1 MEGSIIFY
9 TYGSTLELNGQQF
22 EAGRLTEDLLNLSP
36 DDYHPLHERMVRI
49 RTLMDI
55 YEYVR
60 KSELW
65 WKLNDEM
72 EQLCQELRRYTVFRL
87 LPDDCYDAFFSVIR
101 EITGQFSLF
110 PPEEHSLSEDDQTKL
125 LSASA
130 EEFFQSDDGDS
141 DPEISLGLLD
151 LFRRREG
158 SEEKGELFYYEMF
171 RLLGAC
177 EDTWSAY
184 KKYIDRYMMYLH
196 DIRAFVPTI
205 RNFIKFILST
215 LTTNGPESYAAA
227 LYGFYND
234 DRTAE
239 KLIVNPITYHGDC
252 YRRHDEYML
261 SYVPRELPDGSM
273 AICQELVT
281 DSLQALMKADYML
294 ALNSGHNIR
303 RCIICGKYFMLKSG
317 VHALY
322 CEGACPH
329 APGYTCRQFGTVEVQ
344 KELAKNNPK
353 VKAKLTA
360 FSRITKDM
368 QRGAIS
374 QEDARRAKDHV
385 RDRLYDALRSP
396 DISVEEFSEQISTA
410 QVYEYCRITRVS
422 KPRGRPPKA
431 KAGGTHD
438 Q

>member
-1 MEGSIIFY
+1 
-9 TYGSTLELNGQQF
+9 
-22 EAGRLTEDLLNLSP
+22 
-36 DDYHPLHERMVRI
+36 
-49 RTLMDI
+49 
-55 YEYVR
+55 
-60 KSELW
+60 
-65 WKLNDEM
+65 
-72 EQLCQELRRYTVFRL
+72 
-87 LPDDCYDAFFSVIR
+87 
-101 EITGQFSLF
+101 
-110 PPEEHSLSEDDQTKL
+110 
-125 LSASA
+125 
-130 EEFFQSDDGDS
+130 
-141 DPEISLGLLD
+141 
-151 LFRRREG
+151 
-158 SEEKGELFYYEMF
+158 
-171 RLLGAC
+171 
-177 EDTWSAY
+177 
-184 KKYIDRYMMYLH
+184 
-196 DIRAFVPTI
+196 
-205 RNFIKFILST
+205 
-215 LTTNGPESYAAA
+215 
-227 LYGFYND
+227 
-234 DRTAE
+234 
-239 KLIVNPITYHGDC
+239 
-252 YRRHDEYML
+252 
-261 SYVPRELPDGSM
+261 
-273 AICQELVT
+273 
-281 DSLQALMKADYML
+281 MKADYML

-374 QEDARRAKDHV
+374 RRARVGHGETADAQEDARRPGHV

>member
-1 MEGSIIFY
+1 
-9 TYGSTLELNGQQF
+9 
-22 EAGRLTEDLLNLSP
+22 
-36 DDYHPLHERMVRI
+36 
-49 RTLMDI
+49 
-55 YEYVR
+55 
-60 KSELW
+60 
-65 WKLNDEM
+65 
-72 EQLCQELRRYTVFRL
+72 
-87 LPDDCYDAFFSVIR
+87 
-101 EITGQFSLF
+101 
-110 PPEEHSLSEDDQTKL
+110 
-125 LSASA
+125 
-130 EEFFQSDDGDS
+130 
-141 DPEISLGLLD
+141 
-151 LFRRREG
+151 
-158 SEEKGELFYYEMF
+158 
-171 RLLGAC
+171 
-177 EDTWSAY
+177 
-184 KKYIDRYMMYLH
+184 MMYLH

-273 AICQELVT
+273 AICQEHVT
-281 DSLQALMKADYML
+281 DSLQALMKTDYML

>member
-49 RTLMDI
+49 RTL
-55 YEYVR
+55 
-60 KSELW
+60 
-65 WKLNDEM
+65 
-72 EQLCQELRRYTVFRL
+72 
-87 LPDDCYDAFFSVIR
+87 
-101 EITGQFSLF
+101 
-110 PPEEHSLSEDDQTKL
+110 
-125 LSASA
+125 
-130 EEFFQSDDGDS
+130 
-141 DPEISLGLLD
+141 
-151 LFRRREG
+151 
-158 SEEKGELFYYEMF
+158 
-171 RLLGAC
+171 
-177 EDTWSAY
+177 
-184 KKYIDRYMMYLH
+184 
-196 DIRAFVPTI
+196 
-205 RNFIKFILST
+205 
-215 LTTNGPESYAAA
+215 
-227 LYGFYND
+227 
-234 DRTAE
+234 
-239 KLIVNPITYHGDC
+239 
-252 YRRHDEYML
+252 
-261 SYVPRELPDGSM
+261 
-273 AICQELVT
+273 
-281 DSLQALMKADYML
+281 
-294 ALNSGHNIR
+294 SGHNIR